1 VTDFDDL
8 DHDLFIQDFVDDP
21 VQALP
26 DSIGRSSRKTD
37 ASSGA
42 GIFSEFF
49 DPFENV
55 SDIFARD

>member
-1 VTDFDDL
+1 M

-26 DSIGRSSRKTD
+26 DPIGSPSSKAD
-37 ASSGA
+37 ASLGA

-49 DPFENV
+49 DPFEDV
-55 SDIFARD
+55 SNIFARD

>member
-1 VTDFDDL
+1 M
-8 DHDLFIQDFVDDP
+8 DHDLLIQDFVDDP

-26 DSIGRSSRKTD
+26 DSIGSPSCKTD

-49 DPFENV
+49 DPFEDV

>member
-1 VTDFDDL
+1 VTDFDDM

-26 DSIGRSSRKTD
+26 DPIGSPSSKAD
-37 ASSGA
+37 ASLGA

-55 SDIFARD
+55 SNIFARD